1 MPTSILGPYTRTIV
15 AAGLVVLTI
24 VFCLTI
30 RLSVHANIEPLFDW
44 MTASWFGI
52 IGTTWGAAFAFVE
65 AIHLVGL
72 ALIGGSVIAGDGRLL
87 GLVMAGQ
94 PRREVTDSTYRVFN
108 WALILTLAT
117 GIFMACGVAG
127 KIYFLKVFWYKML
140 ALTAGMLFEYGIRRP
155 LLERELED
163 INPLVLKMTA
173 TASIMVWFT
182 VGALGRWIGYSG

>member
-15 AAGLVVLTI
+15 ATGLVALTI
-24 VFCLTI
+24 IFCLTI
-30 RLSVHANIEPLFDW
+30 RLQVHGNIEWVFDW

-52 IGTTWGAAFAFVE
+52 IGTTWGAAFAFIE
-65 AIHLVGL
+65 AIHLIGL
-72 ALIGGSVIAGDGRLL
+72 ALIGGTVIAGDGRLL
-87 GLVMAGQ
+87 GFVLVDYPKQ
-94 PRREVTDSTYRVFN
+94 TITSNTYSIFN
-108 WALILTLAT
+108 WALIVTIAT

-140 ALTAGMLFEYGIRRP
+140 ALSAGMLFEYGIRRP
-155 LLERELED
+155 LLAKEMEA

-173 TASIMVWFT
+173 IASIMVWVT